1 MSKLTVGPI
10 GLLPPSAAAMGIF
23 QPEKGSGNQLVE
35 GEHVPEEKAIEK
47 WAIELLTRR
56 NPTLF
61 PGPLVIW
68 GWNKEAEHKA
78 ALSLKLADAVPG
90 MNIIPMPDYRPIYP
104 KIDPEAVINPCH
116 PNLTVQHNKI
126 EVCALIGVHCH
137 FANITLKMIR
147 ANTNCYTTALCQY
160 DGHEDALISIRD
172 LDGNKLQKLIDA
184 VDRIK
189 KAGTV
194 TPWALT
200 PEGKEELEEI
210 AATKA
215 KNKTLSKEDTIVFM
229 GDLEKGLDDNAE

>member
-116 PNLTVQHNKI
+116 PNLTIQHNKI

-172 LDGNKLQKLIDA
+172 LDGNKLQKLIDTIN
-184 VDRIK
+184 RIK

-215 KNKTLSKEDTIVFM
+215 KNKALSKEDTNVFM

>member
-35 GEHVPEEKAIEK
+35 GEHVPEDKAIEK

-116 PNLTVQHNKI
+116 PNLTIQHNKI

-172 LDGNKLQKLIDA
+172 LDGNKLQKLIDTINR
-184 VDRIK
+184 VK
-189 KAGTV
+189 EAGTV
-194 TPWALT
+194 TPWAFT
-200 PEGKEELEEI
+200 SEGKEELEEI

-215 KNKTLSKEDTIVFM
+215 KNKAPSKEDAHVFM
-229 GDLEKGLDDNAE
+229 GDLEKGLDENAE

>member
-68 GWNKEAEHKA
+68 GWNKEAEHKG

-172 LDGNKLQKLIDA
+172 LDGNKLQKLIDTIN
-184 VDRIK
+184 RIK

-215 KNKTLSKEDTIVFM
+215 KNKALSKEDTHVFM